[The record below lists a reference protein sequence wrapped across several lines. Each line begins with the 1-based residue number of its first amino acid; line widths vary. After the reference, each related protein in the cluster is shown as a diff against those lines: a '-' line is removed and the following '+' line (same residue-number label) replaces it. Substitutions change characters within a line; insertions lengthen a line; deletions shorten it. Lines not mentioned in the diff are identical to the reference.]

1 MPSRA
6 GGSTLSSVR
15 RRTLV
20 RDRETACRLAAEAY
34 VYLYPLVLM
43 DATRRQMAPANVFAH
58 RRRYPAPDADGVQPS
73 FDSVCSSA
81 WLDVTEEPVIVSV
94 PDAGD
99 RYYLLPMFD
108 MWSDLFASPGTR
120 TSGNWPAHFGV
131 VARGFEG
138 KLPPGVRRLEA
149 PTPYAWIAG
158 RTQCESE
165 RKFAYANAFQKRLLL
180 TPLSQWGRAPGRAP
194 ARGAPVDQVP
204 ARERVDAMCAPEF
217 FAGAAELV
225 KLHPAHAHDQDMLL
239 RMERVGFVA
248 GESFDV
254 DALPRAVAD
263 CLHSARAEAQ
273 LELHRR
279 AQALGHRSKG
289 WLVAT
294 EAHGACGTDF
304 LRRAAMTR
312 IALGAPASEDVVPAT
327 ARVDGSG
334 RVLRGTNGYL
344 LRFERHEL
352 PPVRGFWSLTLYD
365 EHGRPVPNEL
375 DRHSLCDGLERGED
389 GSLELT
395 IQQSPPRKA
404 PVSNWLPSP
413 PARFTLCLRLYWPQT
428 EVLDGTW
435 TPPPVR
441 RTGGTAV

>member
-1 MPSRA
+1 
-6 GGSTLSSVR
+6 
-15 RRTLV
+15 
-20 RDRETACRLAAEAY
+20 
-34 VYLYPLVLM
+34 
-43 DATRRQMAPANVFAH
+43 
-58 RRRYPAPDADGVQPS
+58 
-73 FDSVCSSA
+73 
-81 WLDVTEEPVIVSV
+81 
-94 PDAGD
+94 
-99 RYYLLPMFD
+99 MFD

-138 KLPPGVRRLEA
+138 ELPPGVRRLET

-165 RKFAYANAFQKRLLL
+165 RKFAYENAFQKRLLL
-180 TPLSQWGRAPGRAP
+180 TPLSQWGRAPSRAP
-194 ARGAPVDQVP
+194 ARGAPVDLVP

-217 FAGAAELV
+217 FAGAAELF

-279 AQALGHRSKG
+279 AQALGRRSKG

-304 LRRAAMTR
+304 LRRAATSR

-365 EHGRPVPNEL
+365 DHGRPVPNEL
-375 DRHSLCDGLERGED
+375 DRHSLCDGLERGDD

-395 IQQSPPRKA
+395 IQQSPPRNA

-413 PARFTLCLRLYWPQT
+413 PGRFTLCLRLLLAADRGARRN
-428 EVLDGTW
+428 LDTAARPAGGRGGRLSCHAIAVRSSLGRTIMYTSTPTSGTKITNSVQPALAQPEW
-435 TPPPVR
+435 SGR
-441 RTGGTAV
+441 RKLSARTRTSR